1 MSKAYHTIK
10 QITMTCDRCKK
21 KETFEF
27 YEKEPSHYLS
37 KDFKLECSI
46 KFGFNGYDHM
56 QEQHGVNF
64 QEYDLCDDCGR
75 EFNEKWIK
83 MK

>member
-21 KETFEF
+21 TETFEVHR
-27 YEKEPSHYLS
+27 EENHSQS
-37 KDFKLECSI
+37 KHFRLECSV

>member
-21 KETFEF
+21 KETFEV
-27 YEKEPSHYLS
+27 YKEENHSQS
-37 KDFKLECSI
+37 KHFRLECSI